1 MTPALHLPQKE
12 TQRRRLHPAEQPAHG
27 RAEVL
32 CRGCSLLACHQDMS
46 LRVGRNPS
54 S

>member
-1 MTPALHLPQKE
+1 MTLPLHFPQKE
-12 TQRRRLHPAEQPAHG
+12 TQRSPLHPVEQSAHG

-32 CRGCSLLACHQDMS
+32 SRGCSLLVCHQDMS
-46 LRVGRNPS
+46 LHVGHNLS